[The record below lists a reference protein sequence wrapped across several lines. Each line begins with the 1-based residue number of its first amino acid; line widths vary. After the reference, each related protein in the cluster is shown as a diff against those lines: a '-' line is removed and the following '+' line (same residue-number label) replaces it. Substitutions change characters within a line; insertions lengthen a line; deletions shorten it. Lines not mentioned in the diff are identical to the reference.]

1 MAFDSQG
8 AQAGAAVGAAVGSVV
23 PVIGTA
29 LGGAIGTLAGGF
41 LGGGGGSG
49 GGSSGGGS
57 GMQPMSAQAA
67 AFGSGLDGSGWQVIF
82 GNGNSASLDN
92 RQDKRIDAT
101 GQGPVA
107 SANQP
112 QRNTTTAY
120 DPYLY
125 GSAYGGGLGLDLGGG
140 VLGVPL
146 WAWAI
151 FIGGVAWRMSKSGK

>member
-1 MAFDSQG
+1 MAGEQLQG
-8 AQAGAAVGAAVGSVV
+8 AAQGAALGASVGGPWGAVIGGVAGAF
-23 PVIGTA
+23 
-29 LGGAIGTLAGGF
+29 LGGS
-41 LGGGGGSG
+41 GGGGGS
-49 GGSSGGGS
+49 SSGGAS
-57 GMQPMSAQAA
+57 GMNPMSAQAA

-82 GNGNSASLDN
+82 GNGNTTSLDN
-92 RQDKRIDAT
+92 RQDKRIDAA

-125 GSAYGGGLGLDLGGG
+125 GSAYGSGLGLDMGGAP
-140 VLGVPL
+140 LGVPL
-146 WAWAI
+146 WIWMV